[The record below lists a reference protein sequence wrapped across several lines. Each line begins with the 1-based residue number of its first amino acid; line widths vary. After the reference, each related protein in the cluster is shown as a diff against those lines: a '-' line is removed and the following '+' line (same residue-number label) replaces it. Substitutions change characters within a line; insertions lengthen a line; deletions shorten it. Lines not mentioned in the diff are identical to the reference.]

1 MTDKQIEKSFEQ
13 LDYRT
18 RIDSQIKITT
28 SWVDDECQQS
38 DLYSNRLKTI
48 IKMITDAEQDYIT
61 EMKKI
66 QDYVHVKIDH
76 INDRRKSYEKSKPKK
91 QASSIIQNDEKFIS
105 IFYGKV
111 NAIQAEVIEQK
122 SIGERQI
129 QKQVYPISEEL
140 LNFFEAKKSEIKV
153 HIETGPVLN
162 MNEFSQEIKDVVA
175 KNKKKFKKNDGGCN
189 SEIAESVSLFEKKM
203 KDMHQTC
210 DETFKTV
217 CSNYASYRVIKQD
230 LHIQLLE
237 SLAKIYQP
245 ESVLKNKKDLL
256 TLGKSLDLQGETDL
270 LLNQLSIGNSN
281 QWVGSP
287 NSKKVID
294 TASRNNPSLSQ

>member
-1 MTDKQIEKSFEQ
+1 
-13 LDYRT
+13 
-18 RIDSQIKITT
+18 
-28 SWVDDECQQS
+28 
-38 DLYSNRLKTI
+38 
-48 IKMITDAEQDYIT
+48 
-61 EMKKI
+61 
-66 QDYVHVKIDH
+66 
-76 INDRRKSYEKSKPKK
+76 
-91 QASSIIQNDEKFIS
+91 
-105 IFYGKV
+105 
-111 NAIQAEVIEQK
+111 
-122 SIGERQI
+122 
-129 QKQVYPISEEL
+129 
-140 LNFFEAKKSEIKV
+140 
-153 HIETGPVLN
+153 

-270 LLNQLSIGNSN
+270 LLNRLSIGNSN